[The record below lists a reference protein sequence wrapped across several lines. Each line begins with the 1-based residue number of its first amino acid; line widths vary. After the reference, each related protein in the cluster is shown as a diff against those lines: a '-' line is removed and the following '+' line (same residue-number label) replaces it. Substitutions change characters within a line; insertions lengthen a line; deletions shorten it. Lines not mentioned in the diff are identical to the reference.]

1 MPTATAT
8 NRTAPRA
15 SASAAAAAAAIT
27 ARPLGVLD
35 SIRTTLA
42 TTAKVIRTR
51 LEIIS
56 CELEEQREWMQ
67 NLVLLAVTGLFCVS
81 MGLVMLT
88 MFVVALFWESHP
100 IAVIGAFAGL
110 YLIVGAWAV
119 LTFRGKLNAR
129 PKLFQTTTGELAKDE
144 AQLTPNGHVTPGGR
158 ASPRARSEE
167 LAKNRSQ
174 STPK

>member
-8 NRTAPRA
+8 SRTAPRA
-15 SASAAAAAAAIT
+15 QAAANATAAPA
-27 ARPLGVLD
+27 LGVMD

-67 NLVLLAVTGLFCVS
+67 NLMLLAVTGLFCVS

-88 MFVVALFWESHP
+88 LFVVALFWESHP
-100 IAVIGAFAGL
+100 IAVIGAFAAL
-110 YLIVGAWAV
+110 Y
-119 LTFRGKLNAR
+119 
-129 PKLFQTTTGELAKDE
+129 
-144 AQLTPNGHVTPGGR
+144 
-158 ASPRARSEE
+158 
-167 LAKNRSQ
+167 
-174 STPK
+174 